1 MTLLTLQELNMQNLN
16 SSMYDWHMYLERGLQ
31 QSTVIVAAKKGIEI
45 RKYVS
50 DALREK
56 LQKDAVL
63 VGSEL

>member
-1 MTLLTLQELNMQNLN
+1 
-16 SSMYDWHMYLERGLQ
+16 MYDWHMYLERGLQ